1 LTKQATRNK
10 ESKNNQQK
18 RPKLNQK
25 NNPKT
30 EKIITPYYKQNKKI
44 SYTLS

>member
-25 NNPKT
+25 NNPK
-30 EKIITPYYKQNKKI
+30 NRKKY
-44 SYTLS
+44 YTLLQAKQKN